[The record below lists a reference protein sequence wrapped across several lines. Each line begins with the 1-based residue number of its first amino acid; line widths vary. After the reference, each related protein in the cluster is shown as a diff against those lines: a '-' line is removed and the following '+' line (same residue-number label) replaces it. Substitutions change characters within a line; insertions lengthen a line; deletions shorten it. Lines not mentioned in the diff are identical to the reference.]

1 MTIPIYVAGVA
12 VLGYFLYKLFYGTD
26 KPHIKGL
33 REVPG
38 LPLLGSLYELGTKHP
53 KVAQQW
59 AKKYGPVYQV
69 RMGNKRIVFAN
80 SFDSIRHLWIVNQ
93 AAMISRPML
102 HTFHKVVSSSQGFT
116 IGSSPWDDSCKA
128 RRKAA
133 ATALN
138 RPAVQSYM
146 PLIDL
151 ESTVS
156 IKELL
161 QDSKGGEIDLDPRA
175 YWQRYALNTS
185 LSLNYGYRIDGNKNA
200 PLLKEIVNVERG
212 IGSLRSTSNNWQDYI
227 PLLRL
232 LPSKNNEAKHFRK
245 RRDIYMDK
253 LLSILE
259 EKIESGTDKPCIT
272 GNILKDPEAK
282 LNRAEITSIGLTMVS
297 AGLDTVPG
305 NLIMGIAY
313 LATSKGQKIQQR
325 AYEEIMKVY
334 PNNDAWER
342 CLNEERVPYITALY
356 KEILRYWIV
365 IPICLPRV
373 SIKDIEW
380 NGTVI
385 PAGTTFYM
393 NAYAGNY
400 DPTHFTNPETFDP
413 ERYLAVSDG
422 AGTPHYAYGAGS
434 RMCAGSHLA
443 NRELFTAFVRLI
455 SAFEFTPPVDPR
467 DEPILDCLEA
477 NALPTGLTLE
487 PKYFKVGFKPRNRE
501 LLDKWIRESEE
512 RTKDLK

>member
-1 MTIPIYVAGVA
+1 MTIPIYIAGVA
-12 VLGYFLYKLFYGTD
+12 VLGFFLYRLLYGTD
-26 KPHIKGL
+26 TPHIKGL
-33 REVPG
+33 PEVPG
-38 LPLLGSLYELGTKHP
+38 LPLFGSLHELGTNHA
-53 KVAQQW
+53 KVAQGW
-59 AKKYGPVYQV
+59 AKKYGPVFQV
-69 RMGNKRIVFAN
+69 RMGNRRIVFAN
-80 SFDSIRHLWIVNQ
+80 SFDSVRHLWITNQ
-93 AAMISRPML
+93 SAMISRPML

-116 IGSSPWDDSCKA
+116 IGTSPWDESCKN

-161 QDSKGGEIDLDPRA
+161 HDSKGGEIDLDPRA

-185 LSLNYGYRIDGNKNA
+185 LTLNYGYRIDGNKDA
-200 PLLKEIVNVERG
+200 PLLKEIVDVERG
-212 IGSLRSTSNNWQDYI
+212 VGNFRSTSNNWQDYV

-232 LPSKNNEAKHFRK
+232 FPSQSNEAISFRK
-245 RRDIYMDK
+245 RRDVYMDR
-253 LLSILE
+253 LINTLE
-259 EKIESGTDKPCIT
+259 ERIEKGTDKPCIT
-272 GNILKDPEAK
+272 GNIIKDPEAK
-282 LNRAEITSIGLTMVS
+282 LNRAEIKSICLTMVS

-313 LATSKGQKIQQR
+313 LATPHGQQIQQR
-325 AYEEIMKVY
+325 AYDEIMKVY

-342 CLNEERVPYITALY
+342 CLHEEKIPYITALY
-356 KEILRYWIV
+356 KEILRYWTV

-380 NGTVI
+380 NGVNI

-393 NAYAGNY
+393 NAYAADY
-400 DPTHFTNPETFDP
+400 DAEHFKNPEKFDP
-413 ERYLAVSDG
+413 ERYLDVPDG
-422 AGTPHYAYGAGS
+422 AGTPHYGYGAGS
-434 RMCAGSHLA
+434 RMCVGSHLA

-455 SAFEFTPPVDPR
+455 SAFKFTPPVDPR
-467 DEPILDCLEA
+467 DEAVMDCLDA
-477 NALPTGLTLE
+477 NDIPTSLTLE
-487 PKYFKVGFKPRNRE
+487 PKYFKVGFKPRNRQ
-501 LLDKWIRESEE
+501 LLDQWIKESEE
-512 RTKDLK
+512 RVKDLM